1 MGLSRNILLWM
12 SENSWMK
19 ERIPKFGF
27 VKKAVKKFMPG
38 ETEEAALNAA
48 SEYSALGIPSVFTK
62 LGENISQISEAY
74 SVRDHYLQLI
84 DKIAARK
91 LDVEISVKLTQLG
104 FDLSL
109 EETLN
114 NFSAIVKK
122 AKEKLGNTV
131 FIDMESS
138 AYTQRTIDFYKHV
151 KKEYGNTGICLQA
164 YLLRTDRDIIELLRF
179 NPAIRI
185 VKGAYKE
192 PHDIVFKSKVLV
204 DDNFFLCARDL
215 MQSSNTKNI
224 RAIFATHDENLIKRI
239 IEEAERNGISKSKYE
254 FQMLYGIKT
263 SLQKQLAKDGYIV
276 RVLIAYGESWYP
288 WYMRR
293 LAERPANIWFVL
305 KNIFS

>member
-1 MGLSRNILLWM
+1 MSLPRNILLWM
-12 SENSWMK
+12 SENRWMK
-19 ERIPKFGF
+19 ERVPKFGF

-38 ETEEAALNAA
+38 ETEEAALDAA
-48 SEYSALGIPSVFTK
+48 NQFSLIGIPSVFTK

-74 SVRDHYLQLI
+74 AVRDHYLQLI
-84 DKIAARK
+84 DKIADRK
-91 LDVEISVKLTQLG
+91 LDIEISLKLTQLG
-104 FDLSL
+104 FDLSE
-109 EETLN
+109 EETFK
-114 NFSAIVKK
+114 NFTAIASK
-122 AKEKLGNTV
+122 AKEKLNNTV

-138 AYTQRTIDFYKHV
+138 AYTQRTIDFYKRIKMTHT
-151 KKEYGNTGICLQA
+151 NTGICLQA
-164 YLLRTDRDIIELLRF
+164 YLLRTDQDISDLMEF

-192 PHDIVFKSKVLV
+192 PGDTVFKKKILV

-215 MQSSNTKNI
+215 MKYPSNNV
-224 RAIFATHDENLIKRI
+224 RAIFATHDEKLIKRI
-239 IEEAERNGISKSKYE
+239 IEETERNGIGKSKYE

-263 SLQKQLAKDGYIV
+263 TLQKKLAKDGYKF

-305 KNIFS
+305 KNLF

>member
-1 MGLSRNILLWM
+1 MSLSRNILLWM
-12 SENSWMK
+12 SENRWMK

-38 ETEEAALNAA
+38 ETEAAALDAA
-48 SEYSALGIPSVFTK
+48 YQFSLAGIPSVFTK
-62 LGENISQISEAY
+62 LGENITQISEAY
-74 SVRDHYLQLI
+74 AVRDHYLRLI
-84 DKIAARK
+84 DKVANRK
-91 LDVEISVKLTQLG
+91 LDIEISLKLTQLG
-104 FDLSL
+104 FDLSE
-109 EETLN
+109 EETFK
-114 NFSAIVKK
+114 NFTAIVSK

-138 AYTQRTIDFYKHV
+138 AYTQRTIDFYKRV
-151 KKEYGNTGICLQA
+151 KKEHDNAGICLQA
-164 YLLRTDRDIIELLRF
+164 YLLRTDQDILDLVEF

-192 PHDIVFKSKVLV
+192 PGDIVFKRKILV

-215 MQSSNTKNI
+215 MKNRSNKNV
-224 RAIFATHDENLIKRI
+224 RAVFATHDEKLIKRI
-239 IEEAERNGISKSKYE
+239 REETERNGIQKSKYE

-263 SLQKQLAKDGYIV
+263 SLQKQIAKEGYRF

-305 KNIFS
+305 KNLF